1 MWAVIR
7 IDYGQALYCESG
19 RAVCFVYFIFFSTL
33 LLYLSPLYCPQSR
46 SFELP
51 QLPYNSQLFPL
62 YPIQMLSIS
71 FIECIIVACLL
82 VAAVTSSGDSYY
94 MLLGIK
100 KKATLKEIKAAYR
113 KKAKETHPD
122 KNPNADSEEAARQFR
137 EVIIFYMN
145 FIVYHSISDVML

>member
-1 MWAVIR
+1 
-7 IDYGQALYCESG
+7 
-19 RAVCFVYFIFFSTL
+19 
-33 LLYLSPLYCPQSR
+33 
-46 SFELP
+46 
-51 QLPYNSQLFPL
+51 
-62 YPIQMLSIS
+62 MLSIS

-137 EVIIFYMN
+137 EVIIFYFN
-145 FIVYHSISDVML
+145 FIVYHSISDVMM